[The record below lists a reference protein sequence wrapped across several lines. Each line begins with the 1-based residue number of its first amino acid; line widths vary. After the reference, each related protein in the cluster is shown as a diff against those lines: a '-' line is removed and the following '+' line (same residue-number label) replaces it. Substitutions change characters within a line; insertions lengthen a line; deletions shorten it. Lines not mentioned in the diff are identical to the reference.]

1 MKTHEFTLRNN
12 PFRAVASGTKTI
24 EMRLFDE
31 KRQEI
36 ATGDR
41 IRFTHVESGEQ
52 AVVTVR
58 ALHRFSDF
66 ATLYEA
72 LIPRVGAVGLGYAP
86 DEVAHPDDMLD
97 YYPAEKIER
106 FGVVGIEIE
115 LEQKMTSNAHI
126 TASGEP
132 LPEAFLARM
141 EAALGEEFPAFLA
154 SFARMLSPS
163 LRVNPLKG
171 TPAEARDMLPYLGDS
186 VPWQTAGFYYP
197 EASDPHAADAP
208 RPGKHPLHEAGLYYI
223 QEASAMLPASLCPP
237 LPGERVLDLC
247 AAPGG
252 KATQLAGAL
261 MGKGLL
267 VANEI
272 HPTRATILSQNLER
286 MGVRNAVVTNA
297 SPDELA
303 LRFKGFFHKIV
314 VDAPC
319 SGEGMFRREADAV
332 RMWSP
337 ANVALCAERQA
348 GILDAAAE
356 MLAPGGVMVYS
367 TCTFA
372 PAEDEGAVMDFLSRH
387 PDFEVIPSAEP
398 LVVASREA
406 GILDGGH
413 PEWVENADAYP
424 APIREAVTATY
435 RVLPHHAPGEGHFA
449 AILRR
454 REDGTVCTFADDTE
468 ARAPGKKSKKMQN
481 AKGKSAEMDLDRI
494 AFELFADFLRDAM
507 GGVPAWVEGMI
518 PCLFGERL
526 YLVPD
531 ALGKTAADIRETLR
545 GLHILRAGLC
555 VGTIIGLD
563 RGRGRFEPDH
573 ALAMAWSVADG
584 GATFP
589 VETESEAWTYLRGET
604 LPVVGLR
611 GWHIVTYRGLP
622 LGWGKAS
629 DGVMKNHYPKGL
641 RK

>member
-1 MKTHEFTLRNN
+1 
-12 PFRAVASGTKTI
+12 
-24 EMRLFDE
+24 
-31 KRQEI
+31 
-36 ATGDR
+36 
-41 IRFTHVESGEQ
+41 
-52 AVVTVR
+52 
-58 ALHRFSDF
+58 
-66 ATLYEA
+66 
-72 LIPRVGAVGLGYAP
+72 
-86 DEVAHPDDMLD
+86 
-97 YYPAEKIER
+97 
-106 FGVVGIEIE
+106 
-115 LEQKMTSNAHI
+115 MTNDKHL

-132 LPEAFLARM
+132 IPEAFLTRM
-141 EAALGEEFPAFLA
+141 EASLGEDFPAFFA
-154 SFARMLSPS
+154 SFARALAPS
-163 LRVNPLKG
+163 LRINPLKG
-171 TPAEARDMLPYLGDS
+171 TPAEARELLPYLGDS

-197 EASDPHAADAP
+197 EASDFHAADAP

-237 LPGERVLDLC
+237 SPGERVLDLC

-252 KATQLAGAL
+252 KATQLAASL
-261 MGKGLL
+261 MGEGLL

-272 HPTRATILSQNLER
+272 HPTRAGILSQNLER

-303 LRFKGFFHKIV
+303 LRFNGFFHKIV

-337 ANVALCAERQA
+337 ANVAMCAERQA

-356 MLAPGGVMVYS
+356 MLAPGGIMVYS

-387 PDFEVIPSAEP
+387 PNFEVISSDAP
-398 LVVASREA
+398 LVVAAREA
-406 GILDGGH
+406 GMLDGGH
-413 PEWVENADAYP
+413 PEWAEGFEHSPEA
-424 APIREAVTATY
+424 IREAVTATY

-454 REDGTVCTFADDTE
+454 SDDGAACNFAADSAE
-468 ARAPGKKSKKMQN
+468 HASEKKSKIVQK
-481 AKGKSAEMDLDRI
+481 AKGKSMGTDLDRV
-494 AFELFADFLRDAM
+494 ALGLFADFLRDAM
-507 GGVPAWVEGMI
+507 GGVPAWVEEMV

-526 YLVPD
+526 YLVPG
-531 ALGKTAADIRETLR
+531 ALGKTAVDIRETLH

-555 VGTIIGLD
+555 AGTVVGLD

-573 ALAMAWSVADG
+573 ALAMAWSASDG

-589 VETESEAWTYLRGET
+589 VETETEAWTYLRGET
-604 LPVVGLR
+604 LPAPSVR
-611 GWHIVTYRGLP
+611 GWHIVTFRGLP